1 MDFIVGQAIAYLKI
15 GLLAAAIM
23 AAVAVI
29 VYVVQKRGAETD
41 GEG

>member
-1 MDFIVGQAIAYLKI
+1 MDFIVGQAIAYLKV
-15 GLLAAAIM
+15 GVLAAVII

-29 VYVVQKRGAETD
+29 VRVVQKRGAETD